1 MNDTSASYTDPRLAS
16 LYDLLNTGRLDWDF
30 YLALAED
37 APLRV
42 LDVGCG
48 TGGLAVD
55 FAMRGHHA
63 SGADPAAAMLDI
75 ARERPGGDRVDWY
88 LSGAADLDLAARF
101 DLIVMTG
108 HAFQVLRSDKEI
120 AAALSAMRRHLA
132 PGGRLA
138 FETRN
143 GAVRAWEGWV
153 ADRADVVDLTGHGE
167 VRVGY
172 QTVAVEGPLVTYEI
186 RFDFGG
192 GDCTVATDVLRFM
205 EEDEVRG
212 HLAAAGFE
220 DIILVGDWNGSTVG
234 PDSPELI
241 AVAR

>member
-1 MNDTSASYTDPRLAS
+1 MSETSASYTDPRLAA
-16 LYDLLNTGRLDWDF
+16 LYDLLNTSRDDWDF
-30 YLALAED
+30 YLSLAQD

-42 LDVGCG
+42 LDMGCG
-48 TGGLAVD
+48 TGALAVE

-63 SGADPAAAMLDI
+63 SGADPAQAMLEI
-75 ARERPGGDRVDWY
+75 ARGRPGGDRVDWFCA
-88 LSGAADLDLAARF
+88 GAAELDLAARF

-108 HAFQVLRSDKEI
+108 HAFQVLRSDAEI
-120 AAALSAMRRHLA
+120 TAALAALRRHLA

-138 FETRN
+138 LETRN

-153 ADRADVVDLTGHGE
+153 ADDPAIVHLPGHGE

-172 QTVAVEGPLVTYEI
+172 QTVAVEGALVTYEI

-192 GDCTVATDVLRFM
+192 GDRTVASDVLRFM
-205 EEDEVRG
+205 ERAELEAF
-212 HLAAAGFE
+212 LARAGFAE
-220 DIILVGDWNGSTVG
+220 VTVLGDWDGSPVG

-241 AVAR
+241 AIAG

>member
-1 MNDTSASYTDPRLAS
+1 MNDTSASYTDPRLAA
-16 LYDLLNTGRLDWDF
+16 LYDLLNTGRRDWDF
-30 YLALAED
+30 YLALAEG
-37 APLRV
+37 APRAV

-48 TGGLAVD
+48 TGGLAVA

-75 ARERPGGDRVDWY
+75 ARRRPGGERVAWH
-88 LSGAADLDLAARF
+88 LAGAADLDLAARF

-108 HAFQVLRSDKEI
+108 HAFQVLRSDEEI
-120 AAALSAMRRHLA
+120 AAALSAMHRHLA

-153 ADRADVVDLTGHGE
+153 ADEVSVVELPGHGE

-192 GDCTVATDVLRFM
+192 GDQTVATDVLRFM
-205 EEDEVRG
+205 DECAVRS
-212 HLAAAGFE
+212 HLATAGFV
-220 DIILVGDWNGSTVG
+220 DITLAGDWDGSPVG
-234 PDSPELI
+234 PASPELI

>member
-1 MNDTSASYTDPRLAS
+1 MSGTSTSYTDPRLAA
-16 LYDLLNTGRLDWDF
+16 LYDLLNTGRADWDF
-30 YLALAED
+30 YLALAGD
-37 APLRV
+37 APQRV

-48 TGGLAVD
+48 TGGLAVE
-55 FAMRGHHA
+55 FARRGHA
-63 SGADPAAAMLDI
+63 TSGADPAEAMLAI
-75 ARERPGGDRVDWY
+75 ARNRPGGERVTW
-88 LSGAADLDLAARF
+88 LRSGAVALSIDVRF

-108 HAFQVLRSDKEI
+108 HAFQVLRGDAEI
-120 AAALSAMRRHLA
+120 DAALAAMRRHLA

-143 GAVRAWEGWV
+143 GAVRAYEGWV
-153 ADRADVVDLTGHGE
+153 AEDVDIVDLPGHGE

-192 GDCTVATDVLRFM
+192 GDRAVATDTLRFM
-205 EEDEVRG
+205 EEAELRAL
-212 HLAAAGFE
+212 LARAGFT
-220 DIILVGDWNGSTVG
+220 DITLLGDWDGSPVG
-234 PDSPELI
+234 PASPELI